1 MYVLVQTF
9 YQHSF
14 CYLLLYQQL
23 LISLYLN
30 YTIFFISYKPEH
42 VWSVCWFICLRYLVP
57 GIWEPLTLMDIQM
70 KFMDGMTAARKIR
83 EMLIDCNVSLRLS
96 AWSDC
101 VCKES
106 GYRSK

>member
-1 MYVLVQTF
+1 MIRLAIVEDEEVYVNTLMD
-9 YQHSF
+9 
-14 CYLLLYQQL
+14 YLKKFQSETEYE
-23 LISLYLN
+23 IE
-30 YTIFFISYKPEH
+30 TVWFRDGCDITDGYKGDYD
-42 VWSVCWFICLRYLVP
+42 VI
-57 GIWEPLTLMDIQM
+57 LMDIQM
-70 KFMDGMTAARKIR
+70 KFMDGMTAVRKIR

>member
-1 MYVLVQTF
+1 M
-9 YQHSF
+9 
-14 CYLLLYQQL
+14 
-23 LISLYLN
+23 
-30 YTIFFISYKPEH
+30 
-42 VWSVCWFICLRYLVP
+42 P

-70 KFMDGMTAARKIR
+70 KFMDGMTAVRIIR

-101 VCKES
+101 GCKES